1 MTEQKILVIDDDPQL
16 LKIVQ
21 LNLEAAS
28 YQIISAKN
36 GEEGMR
42 LFYAQQP
49 DMLILDVAMP
59 KLSGFQVCE
68 RVREIS
74 TVPILMLTAHN
85 RKADIIKG
93 LDLGADDYLAKPFD
107 VGELL
112 ARVRAALRRGE
123 TAPTQEQTPSGYQ
136 DDYLQ
141 IDLQAHRISI
151 KDKLIKLSPTEYKLL
166 SYLVENCGQ
175 LLEFKQILENVWGFE
190 YVDDIDYLRVY
201 IWHLRRKLEP
211 NPKAP
216 IYLLN
221 ELNMGYRFE
230 PQN

>member
-1 MTEQKILVIDDDPQL
+1 MTEQKILVVDDDPQL
-16 LKIVQ
+16 LEIMQ

-28 YQIISAKN
+28 YRLLSAKN

-42 LFYAQQP
+42 LFYAHQP
-49 DMLILDVAMP
+49 DLLILDVAMP
-59 KLSGFQVCE
+59 KLSGFEVCE

-85 RKADIIKG
+85 READIIKG
-93 LDLGADDYLAKPFD
+93 LDLGADDYLAKPFK

-112 ARVRAALRRGE
+112 ARIRAALRRGE
-123 TAPTQEQTPSGYQ
+123 TESTQEQTPPGYQ
-136 DDYLQ
+136 DAYLQ
-141 IDLQAHRISI
+141 IDLQAHRVTI
-151 KDKLIKLSPTEYKLL
+151 KDKLVKLSPTEYKLL
-166 SYLVENCGQ
+166 SYLVKNCGQ

-211 NPKAP
+211 NPKEP
-216 IYLLN
+216 VYLLN